1 MIICDCHGAFQLP
14 VTLLDGLN
22 LVDQIGPDIVQHLD
36 RIVGLRCVNVELP
49 QESGQQPH
57 SPDQT
62 LTLARSALVIQIK
75 RLANAVAKR
84 MAWVL

>member
-1 MIICDCHGAFQLP
+1 M
-14 VTLLDGLN
+14 TLLGGLD

-36 RIVGLRCVNVELP
+36 RIVGLRRVNVELP
-49 QESGQQPH
+49 QESDQRPH

-62 LTLARSALVIQIK
+62 LTLARSALVIRIK
-75 RLANAVAKR
+75 QLANVVAKR